1 LKNATRISEDILTHA
16 AQDAAQDAAGD
27 TANTFANEDEIDQLQ
42 EKFRL
47 FSDIE
52 SDNLLPGTQ
61 PFTPDFVEL
70 HPSNTKTENNK
81 YQRVQLRP
89 NMHIGVHY
97 PDIAE
102 EYGTPWN
109 CNVLIDENKHR

>member
-1 LKNATRISEDILTHA
+1 MKNATRISDDILTHA

-81 YQRVQLRP
+81 YQ
-89 NMHIGVHY
+89 
-97 PDIAE
+97 
-102 EYGTPWN
+102 EYNYAQTCISGFTIRTLQRSMELPGI
-109 CNVLIDENKHR
+109 VMS